1 MTVNISNIRQIA
13 MVEPSP
19 EKAGVGGS
27 IPSLA
32 TSLTLLLSTFKSLL
46 FCLCQIC
53 VVRFP
58 NQVILEA
65 LKFRRPLRIVAANGS
80 LIIGE
85 NAGNLLDR
93 PAFP

>member
-1 MTVNISNIRQIA
+1 MTQQESRGVTPLLTPSVERQA
-13 MVEPSP
+13 RATPRQHPHVPVDRSP
-19 EKAGVGGS
+19 EKAGGGGS

-32 TSLTLLLSTFKSLL
+32 TTLTLLLSIFRRRLP

-65 LKFRRPLRIVAANGS
+65 LKFRVHFA
-80 LIIGE
+80 
-85 NAGNLLDR
+85 
-93 PAFP
+93 